1 MAEFLKQYEVLF
13 KKARTDLK
21 TAKIIL
27 QSFENGDDEL
37 DLETIMFHLQ
47 QCAEKLFKS
56 LLAYNKH
63 HFTKT
68 HDLELLLQNI
78 YNEKIEIIDNIESLL
93 PLSEYAV
100 EGRYAIIHDD
110 IEDAHQYIELLEKFK
125 LFVKEVVVDFE
136 E

>member
-1 MAEFLKQYEVLF
+1 MEFIKQYEILF
-13 KKARTDLK
+13 KKSTSDLGTSK
-21 TAKIIL
+21 VLLK
-27 QSFENGDDEL
+27 SFEDGGMEL
-37 DLETIMFHLQ
+37 ELEIIMFHLQ

-68 HDLELLLQNI
+68 HDLELLLENI
-78 YNEKIEIIDNIESLL
+78 RNEKIEIIDNIESLL

-100 EGRYAIIHDD
+100 DGRYAIIHDD

-125 LFVKEVVVDFE
+125 LFVKEIVVDFE